1 MRLRTQRRLAAEI
14 LGVGENRIWMDPTR
28 AEEIS
33 TAIRREDVKKLI
45 KRGVIRAR
53 PKKGVSRG
61 RVRERGKRRRGPGSR
76 EGATEPQKLKWMR
89 RVRALRKTLSDLRN
103 RKEITPA
110 QYRRLYRMVKGGFF
124 RDRGHLLSYLK
135 EQGMIK

>member
-1 MRLRTQRRLAAEI
+1 MRFRTQRRLAAEI

-28 AEEIS
+28 ADEIS

-45 KRGVIRAR
+45 KRGIIRSR

-61 RVRERGKRRRGPGSR
+61 RVRERGVRRRGPGSR
-76 EGATEPQKLKWMR
+76 EGATESQKLKWMR
-89 RVRALRKTLSDLRN
+89 RVRALRKTLSNLRDK
-103 RKEITPA
+103 REITPA
-110 QYRRLYRMVKGGFF
+110 QYRKLYKMVKGGFF

-135 EQGMIK
+135 EQGMVK